1 MCEHPE
7 EAAFE
12 NLAGL
17 FVFHHW
23 ASFLELKASAN
34 YTERD
39 RKKPK
44 SKKCKI

>member
-7 EAAFE
+7 EAAFK

-17 FVFHHW
+17 FGFHYW
-23 ASFLELKASAN
+23 ASFLELKTIAN

-39 RKKPK
+39 RKKPNGQ
-44 SKKCKI
+44 KCRI